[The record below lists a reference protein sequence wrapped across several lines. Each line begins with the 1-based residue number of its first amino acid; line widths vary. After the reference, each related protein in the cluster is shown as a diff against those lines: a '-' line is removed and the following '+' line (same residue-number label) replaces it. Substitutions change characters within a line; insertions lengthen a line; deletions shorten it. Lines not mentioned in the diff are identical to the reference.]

1 MKMADRLDRRRL
13 LKLAAALPVGAG
25 IARWTVQP
33 QPAYGAPA
41 TSSLMS
47 TLSTY
52 MSEAA
57 SRKLPEEIVEKTKQ
71 VIVDTVTAM
80 ISGAELPPGQF
91 AIKFARAYKGE
102 KIATVAASN
111 VVCGPIEAALANGML
126 AHSDETDDTHSFSQS
141 HPGCSV
147 VPSALAVG
155 EQFGIDGNRFLR
167 AVALGYDIG
176 PRVTI
181 TLGRL
186 PYMAETH
193 RSTHAL
199 SGTFGSAAAAGCAAN
214 LSVQQMRWLLSYTAQ
229 QASGLASWQRDT
241 DHIEKAFDFGGMPA
255 RNGVTAAL
263 LVQAGGTGVDDVF
276 SGADNFF
283 QAFLPKN
290 NAEMVIEKLGD
301 RSEVTRNSFK
311 KWTVGAPIQAV
322 LDALENI
329 FKKNRVEADQ
339 VKQVLVKLATNEAAI
354 VNNREIPDICLQHLV
369 AVMLIDK
376 TVTFRSAH
384 ETARMKDAAILRH
397 RAKVQLIP
405 DEELERRMPRR
416 ETNLEIVMNDG
427 TRLTEH
433 VASVRGTFDNP
444 MTREE
449 VIAKGRDLMNPVL
462 GAGGTTKLIDT
473 IFNLESLKN
482 VRDLRPLLQR
492 G

>member
-1 MKMADRLDRRRL
+1 MADKLNRRRL
-13 LKLAAALPVGAG
+13 LKIAAALPVGAG
-25 IARWTVQP
+25 FGGWSLPSRS
-33 QPAYGAPA
+33 AYGSPA
-41 TSSLMS
+41 TSSLMT

-52 MSEAA
+52 MSQAA
-57 SRKLPEEIVEKTKQ
+57 ARKLPEEIVEKTKH
-71 VIVDTVTAM
+71 VILDAVAAM
-80 ISGAELPPGQF
+80 ISGAELPPGKF
-91 AIKFARAYKGE
+91 AIQFARAYKGE
-102 KIATVAASN
+102 KVATVAASN
-111 VVCGPIEAALANGML
+111 VVCGPIEAAMANGML

-147 VPSALAVG
+147 IPAALATG
-155 EQFGIDGNRFLR
+155 EQFGIDGTRFVR

-176 PRVTI
+176 PRVTA

-186 PYMAETH
+186 SYMAETH
-193 RSTHAL
+193 RSTHSI
-199 SGTFGSAAAAGCAAN
+199 SGTFGSAAAAGCVTN
-214 LSVQQMRWLLSYTAQ
+214 LNAQQMRWLLSYTAQ

-263 LVQAGGTGVDDVF
+263 LVQAGGTGVEDVF

-290 NAEMVIEKLGD
+290 NAELVIEKLGE
-301 RSEVTRNSFK
+301 RYEVTRTSFK

-329 FKKNRVEADQ
+329 FKKNRFEADQ

-369 AVMLIDK
+369 AVMLVDK

-384 ETARMKDAAILRH
+384 ETGRMKDAAILRH

-405 DEELERRMPRR
+405 DEALERRMPRR
-416 ETNLEIVMNDG
+416 ETDVEIVMNDG
-427 TRLTEH
+427 TRFTEH

-444 MTREE
+444 MSREE
-449 VIAKGRDLMNPVL
+449 VIAKARDLMNPVL
-462 GAGGTTKLIDT
+462 GAGTTTRLIDT
-473 IFNLESLKN
+473 IFNLENVKN
-482 VRDLRPLLQR
+482 LRDLRPLLQR

>member
-1 MKMADRLDRRRL
+1 MASKLSRRHL
-13 LKLAAALPVGAG
+13 LKLAAAV
-25 IARWTVQP
+25 
-33 QPAYGAPA
+33 PA
-41 TSSLMS
+41 TAGFIRLQAEAVPAPPASNSELMS

-52 MSEAA
+52 MGGAA
-57 SRKLPEEIVEKTKQ
+57 TRRLPEEIAEKTKH
-71 VIVDTVTAM
+71 VVLDTVTAM

-102 KIATVAASN
+102 KIATVVASN

-155 EQFGIDGNRFLR
+155 EQFGIDGNHFLR

-214 LSVQQMRWLLSYTAQ
+214 LTAQQMRWLLSYTAQ
-229 QASGLASWQRDT
+229 QASGIASWQRDT
-241 DHIEKAFDFGGMPA
+241 DHIEKAFDFGGMAA
-255 RNGVTAAL
+255 RNGVTSAL

-290 NAEMVIEKLGD
+290 DAGLMIEKLGE
-301 RSEVTRNSFK
+301 RYEVTRTSFK

-322 LDALENI
+322 LDALEI
-329 FKKNRVEADQ
+329 ILKKNTVDPEH
-339 VKQVLVKLATNEAAI
+339 VKQIQVRVATNEAAI
-354 VNNREIPDICLQHLV
+354 VNNREIPDICLQHLT

-376 TVTFRSAH
+376 TLTFRSAH
-384 ETARMKDAAILRH
+384 DKPRMQDPSVLRL

-405 DEELERRMPRR
+405 DEELERRMPQREGTVDILMDDGRR
-416 ETNLEIVMNDG
+416 I
-427 TRLTEH
+427 TEH
-433 VASVRGTFDNP
+433 VAAVRGTFSNP
-444 MTREE
+444 MPREE
-449 VIAKGRDLMNPVL
+449 VISKARDLMSPVV
-462 GAGGTTKLIDT
+462 GGGQTTKLIDG
-473 IFNLESLKN
+473 IMALENLKN
-482 VRDLRPLLQR
+482 IRDLRPLLQR

>member
-1 MKMADRLDRRRL
+1 
-13 LKLAAALPVGAG
+13 
-25 IARWTVQP
+25 
-33 QPAYGAPA
+33 
-41 TSSLMS
+41 MS

-52 MSEAA
+52 MSEAGT
-57 SRKLPEEIVEKTKQ
+57 RKLPEEIVEKTKQ
-71 VIVDTVTAM
+71 AILDTVTAM

-141 HPGCSV
+141 HPGCSI

-155 EQFGIDGNRFLR
+155 EQFGIDGNRFVR
-167 AVALGYDIG
+167 AVTLGYDIG
-176 PRVTI
+176 PRVTM

-199 SGTFGSAAAAGCAAN
+199 SGTFGSAAAAGCAAALN
-214 LSVQQMRWLLSYTAQ
+214 AQQMRWLLSWTAQ

-241 DHIEKAFDFGGMPA
+241 DHIEKAFDFGGMAA
-255 RNGVTAAL
+255 RNGVTSAL

-283 QAFLPKN
+283 LAFLPKN
-290 NAEMVIEKLGD
+290 DPAMMIEKLGE
-301 RSEVTRNSFK
+301 RYEVTRTSFK

-322 LDALENI
+322 LDALEI
-329 FKKNRVEADQ
+329 ILKKAAVDPER
-339 VKQVLVKLATNEAAI
+339 VKQIQVRVATNEAAI

-376 TVTFRSAH
+376 TLTFKSAH
-384 ETARMKDAAILRH
+384 DKPRMQDPAVLRL

-405 DEELERRMPRR
+405 DEELERRMPQR
-416 ETNLEIVMNDG
+416 EGTVDIFIDDG
-427 TRLTEH
+427 KRITEH
-433 VASVRGTFDNP
+433 VAAVRGTFNNP
-444 MTREE
+444 MSREE
-449 VIAKGRDLMNPVL
+449 VITKARELMNPVL
-462 GAGGTTKLIDT
+462 GAGATTKLIDA
-473 IFNLESLKN
+473 IMAVENVKN

-492 G
+492 A

>member
-1 MKMADRLDRRRL
+1 MADNLSRRHL
-13 LKLAAALPVGAG
+13 LKLAAALPVTAG
-25 IARWTVQP
+25 VGELSRRP
-33 QPAYGAPA
+33 RPASAAPA
-41 TSSLMS
+41 TSNLMS
-47 TLSTY
+47 VLSTY

-71 VIVDTVTAM
+71 VIVDTVAAM
-80 ISGAELPPGQF
+80 ISGAELPPGKF
-91 AIKFARAYKGE
+91 AIQFARAYKGE

-111 VVCGPIEAALANGML
+111 VVCGPIEAAMANGML

-147 VPSALAVG
+147 VPAALATG
-155 EQFGIDGNRFLR
+155 EQFGIDGTRFLR
-167 AVALGYDIG
+167 AVTLGYDIG
-176 PRVTI
+176 PRVTA

-186 PYMAETH
+186 PYMADTH
-193 RSTHAL
+193 RSTHSL
-199 SGTFGSAAAAGCAAN
+199 SGTFASAAAAGCAAN
-214 LSVQQMRWLLSYTAQ
+214 LNAQQMRWLLSYTAQ

-290 NAEMVIEKLGD
+290 NAEMVIEKLGE
-301 RSEVTRNSFK
+301 RYEVTRTSFK

-329 FKKNRVEADQ
+329 FKKNRFDADQ
-339 VKQVLVKLATNEAAI
+339 VKQVLVKVATNEAAI

-369 AVMLIDK
+369 AVMLVDK

-384 ETARMKDAAILRH
+384 DTARMKDAAILRH

-416 ETNLEIVMNDG
+416 EGTVEIVMNDG
-427 TRLTEH
+427 ARINEH

-444 MTREE
+444 MSREE
-449 VIAKGRDLMNPVL
+449 VIAKARDLMNPVL
-462 GAGGTTKLIDT
+462 GTGTTTKLIDT
-473 IFNLESLKN
+473 IFNLENVKN
-482 VRDLRPLLQR
+482 VRDLRPVLQR

>member
-1 MKMADRLDRRRL
+1 MADNLDRRRL

-57 SRKLPEEIVEKTKQ
+57 TRKLPEEIVEKTKH
-71 VIVDTVTAM
+71 VILDAVAAM
-80 ISGAELPPGQF
+80 ISGAELPPGKF
-91 AIKFARAYKGE
+91 AIQFARAYKGE

-111 VVCGPIEAALANGML
+111 VVCGPIEAAMANGML

-147 VPSALAVG
+147 IPAALAAG
-155 EQFGIDGNRFLR
+155 EQFGIDGTRFVR

-176 PRVTI
+176 PRVTA

-186 PYMAETH
+186 SYMAETH
-193 RSTHAL
+193 RSTHSI
-199 SGTFGSAAAAGCAAN
+199 SGTFGSAAAAACAAN
-214 LSVQQMRWLLSYTAQ
+214 LNAQQMRWLLSYTAQ

-263 LVQAGGTGVDDVF
+263 LVQAGGTGVEDVF

-290 NAEMVIEKLGD
+290 NAELVIEKLGE
-301 RSEVTRNSFK
+301 RYEVTRTSFK

-369 AVMLIDK
+369 AVMMVDK

-473 IFNLESLKN
+473 IFNLESVKN

>member
-1 MKMADRLDRRRL
+1 MADRLDRRRL

-57 SRKLPEEIVEKTKQ
+57 TRKLPEEIVEKTKH
-71 VIVDTVTAM
+71 VILDAVAAM
-80 ISGAELPPGQF
+80 ISGAELPPGKF
-91 AIKFARAYKGE
+91 AIQFARAYKGE

-111 VVCGPIEAALANGML
+111 VVCGPIEAAMANGML

-147 VPSALAVG
+147 IPAALAAG
-155 EQFGIDGNRFLR
+155 EQFGIDGTRFVR

-176 PRVTI
+176 PRVTA

-186 PYMAETH
+186 SYMAETH
-193 RSTHAL
+193 RSTHSI
-199 SGTFGSAAAAGCAAN
+199 SGTFGSAAAAACAAN
-214 LSVQQMRWLLSYTAQ
+214 LNAQQMRWLLSYTAQ

-263 LVQAGGTGVDDVF
+263 LVQAGGTGVEDVF

-290 NAEMVIEKLGD
+290 NAELVIEKLGE
-301 RSEVTRNSFK
+301 RYEVTRTSFK